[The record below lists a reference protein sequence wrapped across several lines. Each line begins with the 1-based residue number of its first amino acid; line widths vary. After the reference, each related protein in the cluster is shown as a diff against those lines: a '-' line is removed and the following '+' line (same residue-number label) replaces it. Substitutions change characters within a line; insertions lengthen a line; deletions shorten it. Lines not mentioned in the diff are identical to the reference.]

1 MRNIM
6 QLFAPTFDAVSGTN
20 VIEWFEMPRASIG
33 GVVVK
38 TRDLKKA
45 SKCSRW
51 DQGWQPVEKTYD
63 YCCELCHHSV
73 PVTSTTVI

>member
-38 TRDLKKA
+38 TRDLKK
-45 SKCSRW
+45 S
-51 DQGWQPVEKTYD
+51 
-63 YCCELCHHSV
+63 
-73 PVTSTTVI
+73 